1 MKVTAIPLAALALV
15 CTTAVAQ
22 EFSVYT
28 WVDDDVFALV
38 RQSFDYDARDLDA
51 RVESTNDRPENWHH
65 ELISVRTAYSDE
77 RPPAAAAA
85 TRTGIRSQRTDPNAV
100 MARTEQRSEQF
111 AEQTAARQEAGA
123 AEDEAAAAR
132 KQTADERKA
141 NCEQAQQRAENYSTA
156 RRLYRPMADGSR
168 EYLTDQELSD
178 ARAAA
183 DEAVNTWCK

>member
-1 MKVTAIPLAALALV
+1 MKVTSIPLVALILV

-28 WVDDDVFALV
+28 WVDDKGVPH
-38 RQSFDYDARDLDA
+38 Y
-51 RVESTNDRPENWHH
+51 TDRPPNSAE
-65 ELISVRTAYSDE
+65 
-77 RPPAAAAA
+77 A

-111 AEQTAARQEAGA
+111 AAQNEARDKAGEAADEATAARQETVA
-123 AEDEAAAAR
+123 
-132 KQTADERKA
+132 ERKA
-141 NCEQAQQRAENYSTA
+141 NCEQAQDRAQKYDTA
-156 RRLYRPMADGSR
+156 RRLYRPMADGGR

-183 DEAVNTWCK
+183 NDAVNTWCK

>member
-15 CTTAVAQ
+15 CTTAFAQ

-28 WVDDDVFALV
+28 WVDDDGVPHYT
-38 RQSFDYDARDLDA
+38 D
-51 RVESTNDRPENWHH
+51 
-65 ELISVRTAYSDE
+65 

-141 NCEQAQQRAENYSTA
+141 NCEQAQQRAETYSTA